1 MRLRETPAIA
11 RWTTRVALFSC
22 LLSLVALAAH
32 RFGPMPTLTAFNL
45 VVIAFAGAVLALMLG
60 FVAAVV
66 IWREGSMGALRV
78 TLGVALALGLLGWPA
93 AFLPAYRSLPA
104 INDISTDANSPPKFV
119 DLVKVRGPGSNP
131 ATYPIQFAKLQ
142 AEAYP
147 DLKPMFIDRPLE
159 ETFEIAREAVFRQKM
174 TIVREQPPEP
184 RPGKPGQIE
193 ATDRTAI
200 FGLYDD
206 IVVRVDGD
214 SARSR
219 IDIRSASR
227 FGRHDLGRNAERM
240 RRLMREIV
248 ARLEATVPSASGESY
263 VKWRKR
269 GQRLLTKKAQ
279 EAGQA
284 SKASQKSG
292 DASRGDGQREPEPK
306 GGPRSKEPGQS
317 PGKRPRQLQE

>member
-1 MRLRETPAIA
+1 MRLKDTPSVA

-22 LLSLVALAAH
+22 LLALVALAAH

-45 VVIAFAGAVLALMLG
+45 VVIAFVGALLALMLG
-60 FVAAVV
+60 VVASIV
-66 IWREGSMGALRV
+66 IWREGRSGAFRV
-78 TLGVALALGLLGWPA
+78 ACGVVMALGLIGWPV
-93 AFLPAYRSLPA
+93 AFLGAYRNLPA
-104 INDISTDANSPPKFV
+104 INDVSTDANSPPKFV

-131 ATYPIQFAKLQ
+131 AIYPIKFAKLQ

-147 DLKPMFIDRPLE
+147 DLKPMLIDRPVE

-174 TIVREQPPEP
+174 TIIHEQAPEN
-184 RPGKPGQIE
+184 KPGHPGVIE
-193 ATDRTAI
+193 ATDRTVI

-206 IVVRVDGD
+206 IAVRVDGD
-214 SARSR
+214 NTRSR
-219 IDIRSASR
+219 IDLRSASR
-227 FGRHDLGRNAERM
+227 FGQHDLGRNAERM

-248 ARLEATVPSASGESY
+248 ARLEATIPSATGESY

-284 SKASQKSG
+284 SKDKSKSG
-292 DASRGDGQREPEPK
+292 GPSQTGGRREPEPK
-306 GGPRSKEPGQS
+306 AGPRSKEGGQS
-317 PGKRPRQLQE
+317 PSKRSQRSQE